1 MISNSRQR
9 ILVLIAALS
18 YGAVGIALISQYVY
32 DMPPCAWCVFQR
44 LVYLI
49 LGTVCLV
56 GALGSPNMGRWA
68 CALSIP
74 ISLGGI
80 LAAWYQFSV
89 AAEMESCDQTF
100 ADQFMVK
107 SGLDG
112 NFPSLF
118 GIFATCMEARVKLLG
133 VEYAIW
139 SLVLFGILA
148 LLGIAALRR
157 KA

>member
-1 MISNSRQR
+1 MNALSRKP
-9 ILVLIAALS
+9 ILALIAVMS
-18 YGAVGIALISQYVY
+18 FGAVGIALVSQYVY

-44 LVYLI
+44 LIYLI
-49 LGTVCLV
+49 LGTVALIGLF
-56 GALGSPNMGRWA
+56 GAAGVSRV
-68 CALSIP
+68 CAAVSIP
-74 ISLGGI
+74 IALGGI

-118 GIFATCMEARVKLLG
+118 GIFATCMDAKVAVFG
-133 VEYAIW
+133 VEYALW
-139 SLVLFGILA
+139 SLALFAILA
-148 LLGIAALRR
+148 VLGVIALRR
-157 KA
+157 AA